1 MFVVIPAFVAASRM
15 TIPSEVEGF
24 GTHDAAGMTDSNRKI
39 ILHILL
45 TGYSDLARHLT
56 RRFGRGS
63 DVDDILQDTYLK
75 LQKIPADAV
84 IGNPR
89 SYLYRLADNLA
100 KDRVRGAAARERY
113 MSGDVM
119 PDVAEDRPSPEHE
132 ADYRQRMLILEKAV
146 RELPDR
152 QRQVFL
158 MHKFDGMSYGD
169 IAIQL
174 GISKSAV
181 EKLMMKALVRCRD
194 RLDGLLD

>member
-1 MFVVIPAFVAASRM
+1 
-15 TIPSEVEGF
+15 
-24 GTHDAAGMTDSNRKI
+24 MTDSNRKI

-45 TGYSDLARHLT
+45 TGYGDLARHLT

-63 DVDDILQDTYLK
+63 DVDDILQETYLK
-75 LQKIPADAV
+75 LQKIPAEAV
-84 IGNPR
+84 IDNPR

-100 KDRVRGAAARERY
+100 KDRVRSAAVRERY

-119 PDVAEDRPSPEHE
+119 PDVTDDRPSPEHE
-132 ADYRQRMLILEKAV
+132 TDYRQRMLILEKAV